1 MSKEYINQLMDQ
13 GRASADLI
21 HKHNLKDPFLY
32 PFLPTM
38 VIDGFY
44 EDPTLVRD
52 YALDLE
58 YYKGNRGSWPGLRSN
73 YIQNLDAGLYEL
85 LYKKL
90 MKELTPYGFTK
101 FDELQSSF
109 QLIDKTYGEGWV
121 HDDDPHFT
129 IAGLIYLNPDAP
141 VGAGTTL
148 YCNQTDFNGEVYG
161 EIFMNDVLVANDQ
174 EREQYTKYRKEQRMH
189 FSPTTTIESV
199 FNRCIIFD
207 PRTWHSAN
215 TFFGNEKDDTRLTQ
229 VFFAR
234 AI

>member
-1 MSKEYINQLMDQ
+1 
-13 GRASADLI
+13 
-21 HKHNLKDPFLY
+21 
-32 PFLPTM
+32 
-38 VIDGFY
+38 
-44 EDPTLVRD
+44 
-52 YALDLE
+52 
-58 YYKGNRGSWPGLRSN
+58 
-73 YIQNLDAGLYEL
+73 
-85 LYKKL
+85 

-161 EIFMNDVLVANDQ
+161 EIFMNDVLVASDQ

-189 FSPTTTIESV
+189 FTPTTTIESV

-215 TFFGNEKDDTRLTQ
+215 TFFGIEKNDTRLTQ

>member
-52 YALDLE
+52 YALELE

-73 YIQNLDAGLYEL
+73 YIQNLDAGLYDL

-129 IAGLIYLNPDAP
+129 IAGLIYLNLDAP

-161 EIFMNDVLVANDQ
+161 EIFMNDVLVATDQ

-189 FSPTTTIESV
+189 FTPTTTIESV

-215 TFFGNEKDDTRLTQ
+215 TFFGIEKNDTRLTQ

>member
-32 PFLPTM
+32 PFLPTI

-52 YALDLE
+52 YALELE
-58 YYKGNRGSWPGLRSN
+58 YYKGNRGSWPGLRSD
-73 YIQNLDAGLYEL
+73 YIQNLDAGLYDL

-161 EIFMNDVLVANDQ
+161 EIFMNDVLVASDQ

-189 FSPTTTIESV
+189 FTPTTTIESV

-215 TFFGNEKDDTRLTQ
+215 TFFGIEKHDTRLTQ

>member
-44 EDPTLVRD
+44 EDATLVRD
-52 YALDLE
+52 YALELE

-73 YIQNLDAGLYEL
+73 YIQNLDTGLYEL

>member
-52 YALDLE
+52 YALELE

-73 YIQNLDAGLYEL
+73 YIQNLDTGLYDL

-129 IAGLIYLNPDAP
+129 IAGLIYLNLDAP

-215 TFFGNEKDDTRLTQ
+215 TFFGNEKNDTRLTQ

>member
-13 GRASADLI
+13 GRESADLI

-44 EDPTLVRD
+44 QDPTLVRD
-52 YALDLE
+52 YALELE

-73 YIQNLDAGLYEL
+73 YIQNLDAGLYDL

-129 IAGLIYLNPDAP
+129 IAGLIYLNLDAP

-189 FSPTTTIESV
+189 FMPTTTIESV

-215 TFFGNEKDDTRLTQ
+215 TFFGNEKDNTRLTQ